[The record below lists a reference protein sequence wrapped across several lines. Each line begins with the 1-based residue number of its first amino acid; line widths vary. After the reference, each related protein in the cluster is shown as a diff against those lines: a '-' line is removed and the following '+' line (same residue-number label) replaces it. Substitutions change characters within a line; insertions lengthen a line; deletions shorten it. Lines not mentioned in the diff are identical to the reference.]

1 MTVVFLFLFF
11 CTNSKLFGLLTRLL
25 CNNFRT
31 VWDQIGVHP
40 TNKLKQTWHLFGSF
54 IVAFVWRDVSSTYSV
69 LLSCKELIETRLIQQ
84 TISDFFQM
92 LTVTSEGYRLLRIR
106 DFDRNLDR
114 TAIIT
119 TTISLG
125 NDRAKDEARVG
136 CNVIMREFGT

>member
-1 MTVVFLFLFF
+1 
-11 CTNSKLFGLLTRLL
+11 
-25 CNNFRT
+25 
-31 VWDQIGVHP
+31 
-40 TNKLKQTWHLFGSF
+40 
-54 IVAFVWRDVSSTYSV
+54 
-69 LLSCKELIETRLIQQ
+69 
-84 TISDFFQM
+84 M
-92 LTVTSEGYRLLRIR
+92 LTVTGEGYRLLRIR

>member
-1 MTVVFLFLFF
+1 M
-11 CTNSKLFGLLTRLL
+11 
-25 CNNFRT
+25 
-31 VWDQIGVHP
+31 
-40 TNKLKQTWHLFGSF
+40 
-54 IVAFVWRDVSSTYSV
+54 AFVSRDVSSTYSV
-69 LLSCKELIETRLIQQ
+69 LSSCKELIETRLIEQ
-84 TISDFFQM
+84 TISDFVQM
-92 LTVTSEGYRLLRIR
+92 LTVTGEGYRLLRIR